1 MKVVSTRTPCIGICS
16 TTSVGDR
23 ICRGC
28 KRFATEVIAWNS
40 YSDQEKQAV
49 LERLCL
55 LIEPIVDTR
64 FIIRSRQDLA
74 AGLKRQGVPYNPDLP
89 PATWLHNLLKKR
101 HRVLKELGSMGVEV
115 RPEWQHLSLAELA
128 EEMDV
133 RLLELCEAHL
143 DRYFYTPGN

>member
-1 MKVVSTRTPCIGICS
+1 M
-16 TTSVGDR
+16 
-23 ICRGC
+23 
-28 KRFATEVIAWNS
+28 
-40 YSDQEKQAV
+40 